1 MKKYNIVMK
10 NVRNVVSTIITKEFS
25 SSRGTMY
32 YHTLNYTDQSTSEAI
47 DADKCLVN
55 LSIVLLTLFIDLDK
69 FINIHWS

>member
-1 MKKYNIVMK
+1 MK

-55 LSIVLLTLFIDLDK
+55 LSIVLLTYL
-69 FINIHWS
+69 